1 MDSVR
6 PEGQQPQSSDEPTSE
21 GLTCIRGAYTVSTPR
36 EPHTDEVENLM
47 VRRFLYTLAE
57 VSLAIASRKVRP

>member
-6 PEGQQPQSSDEPTSE
+6 PEGQQPQSSDKPTSE
-21 GLTCIRGAYTVSTPR
+21 GLTFERAAYTVSTPH
-36 EPHTDEVENLM
+36 EANTNEVDDLM
-47 VRRFLYTLAE
+47 VRHFLQTLAE